1 MRGISSIRE
10 IDKYNSESDNSTENV
25 FNTSIRKSSYNML
38 TEEEKKTV
46 TNPYPIQSSAASGP
60 DQDTIDL
67 FEVFRV
73 IAHNIWAILLTAL
86 LGAFITAGVTRFL
99 ITPMYT
105 STSMMIVLTKE
116 TTIAS
121 IADLQIGTQLTND
134 YKVLIQS
141 RPVLEKTIKQ
151 TGLSIDYQKLRDM
164 ITVTNAQDTRI
175 LEISVEQP
183 DPKLAKKVCDALT
196 NISSEYIADKMEVQ
210 APKVIE
216 EGEISPEQT
225 SPNMAINVTVG
236 FLVGFLAAAAVVV
249 IRYLMNESIV
259 TEDDVER
266 YLGLTTLAS
275 IPEKESEKRERSR
288 RSRKVRHAE
297 QKGKRSS

>member
-1 MRGISSIRE
+1 
-10 IDKYNSESDNSTENV
+10 
-25 FNTSIRKSSYNML
+25 ML

-46 TNPYPIQSSAASGP
+46 TNPYPIQSSAASSP

-275 IPEKESEKRERSR
+275 IPEKESEKRERGR

>member
-1 MRGISSIRE
+1 
-10 IDKYNSESDNSTENV
+10 
-25 FNTSIRKSSYNML
+25 ML
-38 TEEEKKTV
+38 TVEEEKKA
-46 TNPYPIQSSAASGP
+46 SASQYARQNRNAGGP
-60 DQDTIDL
+60 SRDTIDL
-67 FEVFRV
+67 YEVFRV
-73 IAHNIWAILLTAL
+73 IIHNIWAILLTSL
-86 LGAFITAGVTRFL
+86 IGASIAAGVTHFL

-141 RPVLEKTIKQ
+141 RPVLEETIKQ
-151 TGLSIDYQKLRDM
+151 TGLSLNYRQLRDL
-164 ITVTNAQDTRI
+164 ITVTNADDTRI

-196 NISSEYIADKMEVQ
+196 TISSEYIGDKMEVQ

-216 EGEISPEQT
+216 EGEIASVQT
-225 SPNMAINVTVG
+225 SPNMTRNVTVG
-236 FLVGFLAAAAVVV
+236 FLVGFLIAVAVVV
-249 IRYLMNESIV
+249 VRYLMNESIV

-275 IPEKESEKRERSR
+275 IPEKESDKHERGRGSR
-288 RSRKVRHAE
+288 RVRHRE
-297 QKGKRSS
+297 QNGKRGR

>member
-1 MRGISSIRE
+1 M
-10 IDKYNSESDNSTENV
+10 
-25 FNTSIRKSSYNML
+25 F

-46 TNPYPIQSSAASGP
+46 TNPYPAQSNRARRPS
-60 DQDTIDL
+60 QDTIDL
-67 FEVFRV
+67 YEVFRV

-86 LGAFITAGVTRFL
+86 LGASIAAGVTHFL

-151 TGLSIDYQKLRDM
+151 TGLSIDYRTLRDM
-164 ITVTNAQDTRI
+164 ITVTNAEDTRI

-196 NISSEYIADKMEVQ
+196 NISSEYIGDKMEVQ

-216 EGEISPEQT
+216 KGEISLGQT
-225 SPNMAINVTVG
+225 SPNMTRNVTVG
-236 FLVGFLAAAAVVV
+236 FLVGFLAAVAVVV
-249 IRYLMNESIV
+249 VTYLMNESIV
-259 TEDDVER
+259 TEDDVQR

-275 IPEKESEKRERSR
+275 IPEKESEKRERGHRSR
-288 RSRKVRHAE
+288 RGRHGE
-297 QKGKRSS
+297 QKGKRSR

>member
-1 MRGISSIRE
+1 
-10 IDKYNSESDNSTENV
+10 
-25 FNTSIRKSSYNML
+25 ML

-46 TNPYPIQSSAASGP
+46 TNPYPVQSNRGSRP
-60 DQDTIDL
+60 NQDTIDL
-67 FEVFRV
+67 YEVFRV
-73 IAHNIWAILLTAL
+73 IVHNIWAILLTAL
-86 LGAFITAGVTRFL
+86 LGASIAAGVTHFL

-141 RPVLEKTIKQ
+141 RPVLEETIKK
-151 TGLSIDYQKLRDM
+151 TGLSLNYRQLRDL
-164 ITVTNAQDTRI
+164 ITVTNAEDTRI

-183 DPKLAKKVCDALT
+183 NPKLAKKVCDVLT
-196 NISSEYIADKMEVQ
+196 EVSSEYIGDKMEVQ

-216 EGEISPEQT
+216 EGEIASVQT
-225 SPNMAINVTVG
+225 SPNITRNVTLG
-236 FLVGFLAAAAVVV
+236 FLLGFLAAVAVVV
-249 IRYLMNESIV
+249 ARYVMNESIV
-259 TEDDVER
+259 TEDDVQR

-275 IPEKESEKRERSR
+275 IPEKESEKRERGR
-288 RSRKVRHAE
+288 RSRKVRHGE
-297 QKGKRSS
+297 QKGKRSR